1 MNPREEIKDLAP
13 KLFDWKHSEGYKVP
27 VDYFDNL
34 YVSVMRH
41 TQETEKLE
49 PYFQSLP
56 NQVMNKI
63 KREEKVKAVSIKS
76 YFKYSIAA
84 AILIS
89 AGTMM
94 WSSLLEEFTI
104 STYSIIEGS
113 EDYNYVVQELSVE
126 DIFDLEF
133 IDDETLDEI
142 FTSEEGQ
149 YFIDESSEDLLF
161 DVDDELLEEFF

>member
-13 KLFDWKHSEGYKVP
+13 KLFDWRHSEGYKVP

-41 TQETEKLE
+41 IQETEKLE

-56 NQVMNKI
+56 NQVMLKI

-89 AGTMM
+89 AGIMM
-94 WSSLLEEFTI
+94 WSSLLEELTI
-104 STYSIIEGS
+104 STYSMIEGS
-113 EDYNYVVQELSVE
+113 EDYNYIVQELSVE

-161 DVDDELLEEFF
+161 NVDDELLEEFF

>member
-13 KLFDWKHSEGYKVP
+13 KLFDWRHSEGYKVP

-41 TQETEKLE
+41 MQETEKLE
-49 PYFQSLP
+49 PYFQSLS
-56 NQVMNKI
+56 NQVMLKI

-89 AGTMM
+89 AGIMM
-94 WSSLLEEFTI
+94 WSSLLEELTI
-104 STYSIIEGS
+104 STYSMIEGS
-113 EDYNYVVQELSVE
+113 EDYNYIVQELSVE

>member
-1 MNPREEIKDLAP
+1 
-13 KLFDWKHSEGYKVP
+13 
-27 VDYFDNL
+27 
-34 YVSVMRH
+34 
-41 TQETEKLE
+41 
-49 PYFQSLP
+49 
-56 NQVMNKI
+56 
-63 KREEKVKAVSIKS
+63 
-76 YFKYSIAA
+76 
-84 AILIS
+84 
-89 AGTMM
+89 M

-142 FTSEEGQ
+142 FASEEGQ

>member
-1 MNPREEIKDLAP
+1 MIE
-13 KLFDWKHSEGYKVP
+13 
-27 VDYFDNL
+27 DN
-34 YVSVMRH
+34 
-41 TQETEKLE
+41 
-49 PYFQSLP
+49 
-56 NQVMNKI
+56 
-63 KREEKVKAVSIKS
+63 
-76 YFKYSIAA
+76 
-84 AILIS
+84 
-89 AGTMM
+89 
-94 WSSLLEEFTI
+94 
-104 STYSIIEGS
+104 

>member
-1 MNPREEIKDLAP
+1 MNSREEIKDLAP
-13 KLFDWKHSEGYKVP
+13 KLYDWKHSEGYKVP

-34 YVSVMRH
+34 SVSVMKH
-41 TQETEKLE
+41 MQETEKLE

-63 KREEKVKAVSIKS
+63 KCEEKVNAVSIKS

-89 AGTMM
+89 VGTMM
-94 WSSLLEEFTI
+94 WPSLLEDSTI
-104 STYSIIEGS
+104 LNDSMIEDN

-142 FTSEEGQ
+142 FASEEGQ

>member
-1 MNPREEIKDLAP
+1 
-13 KLFDWKHSEGYKVP
+13 
-27 VDYFDNL
+27 
-34 YVSVMRH
+34 
-41 TQETEKLE
+41 
-49 PYFQSLP
+49 
-56 NQVMNKI
+56 
-63 KREEKVKAVSIKS
+63 VSIKS

-94 WSSLLEEFTI
+94 WSSLLGELTI
-104 STYSIIEGS
+104 STYSMVEGS

>member
-13 KLFDWKHSEGYKVP
+13 KLFDWRHSEGYKVP

-41 TQETEKLE
+41 MQETEKLE
-49 PYFQSLP
+49 PYFQSLS
-56 NQVMNKI
+56 NQVMLKI

-89 AGTMM
+89 AGIMM
-94 WSSLLEEFTI
+94 WSSLLEELTI
-104 STYSIIEGS
+104 STYSMIEGS
-113 EDYNYVVQELSVE
+113 EDYNYIVQELSVE

-161 DVDDELLEEFF
+161 NVDDELLEEFF

>member
-34 YVSVMRH
+34 SVSVMKH
-41 TQETEKLE
+41 MQETEKLE
-49 PYFQSLP
+49 SYFQSLP

-76 YFKYSIAA
+76 HFKYSIAA

-94 WSSLLEEFTI
+94 WSSLLGELTI
-104 STYSIIEGS
+104 STYSMVEGS

>member
-1 MNPREEIKDLAP
+1 
-13 KLFDWKHSEGYKVP
+13 
-27 VDYFDNL
+27 
-34 YVSVMRH
+34 MRH

-89 AGTMM
+89 VGTMM
-94 WSSLLEEFTI
+94 WPSLLEDSTI
-104 STYSIIEGS
+104 LNDSMIEDN

-142 FTSEEGQ
+142 FASEEGQ